1 MKAVIGVASGGV
13 RNRGGRPPA
22 ADSERGRAEAAGFV
36 ELPASGYSGK
46 APKFP
51 FPDATDRELAVWAE
65 VWRSP
70 QAVAWAGEPWRWPA
84 VGMYVRV
91 RVRSE
96 DLDAGASLLAQ
107 LHRFADQVGMT
118 PAGLRENGWTISQD
132 VVAAKTDVAPVKRE
146 RRLRVVNE

>member
-1 MKAVIGVASGGV
+1 MASGGV

-36 ELPASGYSGK
+36 ELPASGYEGE
-46 APKFP
+46 PPEFP
-51 FPDATDRELAVWAE
+51 FPDVTDRELVVWAE
-65 VWRSP
+65 VWGSP
-70 QAVAWAGEPWRWPA
+70 QAVAWAVEPWRWPA

-118 PAGLRENGWTISQD
+118 PAGLRENGWAVSSE
-132 VVAAKTDVAPVKRE
+132 VAAEGVAEVPVKRE